1 MARAARKKSRW
12 KSALAVF
19 VGVLLAWAGYEY
31 VTLPEVGDLAK
42 KNPPSTALMDQR
54 AAEAKEAG
62 KKAGKRQRWVSNE
75 QIAKVAVDAVVLS
88 EDAAFF
94 QHHGVDKQEMKEAME
109 KALEKGELGR
119 GASTITM
126 QLAKN
131 LWLSTDR
138 SVLRKLKELVLTQ
151 RLEEGLTKTRILNLY
166 LNVAE
171 WGDGIY
177 GIEAGAQ
184 AHFGVSAASL
194 SAGQAVMLATML
206 PAPRKWLPSR
216 KSKLHYQRALR
227 LIEKLQAVGRISSGT
242 AAQARDEVES
252 VLGIGKV
259 SGDDDEPTDE

>member
-1 MARAARKKSRW
+1 MVA
-12 KSALAVF
+12 
-19 VGVLLAWAGYEY
+19 GVSLAWVGYAY
-31 VTLPEVGDLAK
+31 VTLPEVGELAK
-42 KNPPSTALMDQR
+42 KNPPSTALIDQR

-62 KKAGKRQRWVSNE
+62 RKLAKRQRWVSNE
-75 QIAKVAVDAVVLS
+75 QIAKVAIDAVLLS
-88 EDAAFF
+88 EDATFF

-138 SVLRKLKELVLTQ
+138 SVLRKVKELVLTQ
-151 RLEEGLTKTRILNLY
+151 RLEEGLTKARILNLY

-171 WGDGIY
+171 WGDGVY

-184 AHFGVSAASL
+184 AHFGVSAASV

-206 PAPRKWLPSR
+206 PAPRRWLPSR

-227 LIEKLQAVGRISSGT
+227 LIEKLQAVGRISAST
-242 AAQARDEVES
+242 AAQAREEVER
-252 VLGIGKV
+252 VLGAGKV
-259 SGDDDEPTDE
+259 SGDDDEAADE